1 MCFTF
6 SLVVNISGKWSDIS
20 AYGIHEIIL
29 ERWQF
34 VIIINQSI
42 NQSLTTKGPSGH
54 LQCYADNR

>member
-6 SLVVNISGKWSDIS
+6 RLVVNISGKWSDIS

-42 NQSLTTKGPSGH
+42 NL
-54 LQCYADNR
+54 